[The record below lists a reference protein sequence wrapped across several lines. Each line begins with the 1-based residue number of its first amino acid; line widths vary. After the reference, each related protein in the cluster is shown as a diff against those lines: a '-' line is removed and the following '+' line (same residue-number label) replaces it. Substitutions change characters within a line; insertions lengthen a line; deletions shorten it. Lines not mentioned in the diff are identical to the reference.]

1 MIPSPEQCYEL
12 MAHYRMLDNIK
23 AHSIMVA
30 RVARLLAGN
39 LAGTELDMDLVIA
52 GALLHDIAK
61 TQCLYSNRSHAL
73 EGEEIVLRHGFDE
86 LAEIVAEHVVLGRT
100 TPGIIVE
107 KQIVYYAD
115 KRINHDQVV
124 SLEERLAYIL
134 DRYGRDNPTRHEM
147 IMINFVKCQALEKE
161 IFSYLSFAPAD
172 VKRLL
177 ENDGELYG

>member
-1 MIPSPEQCYEL
+1 
-12 MAHYRMLDNIK
+12 MARYRMLDHIK

-30 RVARLLAGN
+30 RVARLLADN
-39 LAGTELDMDLVIA
+39 LAGAELNREMVIS

-61 TQCLYSNRSHAL
+61 TQCLSSNRSHAL
-73 EGEEIVLRHGFDE
+73 EGKEIVLRHGCDE
-86 LAEIVAEHVVLGRT
+86 LAEIVAEHVVLGQT

-134 DRYGRDNPTRHEM
+134 ERYGRNNPTRHEM
-147 IMINFVKCQALEKE
+147 IMVNFVKCQALEKE
-161 IFSYLSFAPAD
+161 IFSCLNFAPAD
-172 VKRLL
+172 LAALL
-177 ENDGELYG
+177 EKDGELDV